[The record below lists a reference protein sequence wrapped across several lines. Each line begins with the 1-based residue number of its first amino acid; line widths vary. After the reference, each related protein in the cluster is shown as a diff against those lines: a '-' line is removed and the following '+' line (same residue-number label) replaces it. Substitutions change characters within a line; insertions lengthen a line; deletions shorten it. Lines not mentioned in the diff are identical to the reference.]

1 MEVQKKNSQARYLPI
16 DLISRICRHLSSNLS
31 LDYGHSEHA
40 YNLYIKYTDYVEY
53 RYINNNLNEDLINSV
68 AYINLSQLTLK
79 KRWTKPKPINY
90 IKSKRLYEQ
99 YSVSLAIRE
108 ANKNPQ

>member
-1 MEVQKKNSQARYLPI
+1 M
-16 DLISRICRHLSSNLS
+16 
-31 LDYGHSEHA
+31 
-40 YNLYIKYTDYVEY
+40 EY

-108 ANKNPQ
+108 ANKTHNDTALEGLTEETDNK

>member
-1 MEVQKKNSQARYLPI
+1 M
-16 DLISRICRHLSSNLS
+16 ISRICRHLSSNLS

-108 ANKNPQ
+108 ANKTHNDTALEGLTEETDNK